1 MKIIIMIFFV
11 IFVIW
16 YIVISVY
23 DIIYSFRKKK
33 SNEKEITI
41 DLTEIT
47 KQWFQEY
54 NKNILSLTFL
64 NLVIRVL
71 IYILLFLSILIL
83 SESIH
88 SLITS

>member
-16 YIVISVY
+16 YIAVSVY

-33 SNEKEITI
+33 TDEKEIII

-54 NKNILSLTFL
+54 NKKKVKFRKQRRKYRYYKN
-64 NLVIRVL
+64 
-71 IYILLFLSILIL
+71 YIKKK
-83 SESIH
+83 
-88 SLITS
+88 

>member
-16 YIVISVY
+16 YIAVSVY

-33 SNEKEITI
+33 TDEKEIII

-54 NKNILSLTFL
+54 NKKKVKF
-64 NLVIRVL
+64 RKQK
-71 IYILLFLSILIL
+71 
-83 SESIH
+83 ES
-88 SLITS
+88 

>member
-16 YIVISVY
+16 YIVIFVY

-54 NKNILSLTFL
+54 NKNKVKLRKQRRKYRYYK
-64 NLVIRVL
+64 N
-71 IYILLFLSILIL
+71 YINKK
-83 SESIH
+83 
-88 SLITS
+88 